1 MDIRR
6 LPEPVR
12 KPLRWLRMATPKQIA
27 RWTRNATL
35 DLVDKLKGRGD
46 PMVPPRNLAFIGDG
60 DYRAVGEHFLKLFV
74 EVGGLKPDQDV
85 LDVGA
90 GTGRIA
96 LPLTA
101 FLSKD
106 ADYRGIEI
114 TRPFVDW
121 CTAQITSRH
130 PNFQFIHADL
140 WNKMYNPGGK
150 VQSHDYRFPFED
162 ASYDFAFATSVF
174 THMYPRDV
182 QHYLSEI
189 ARVLRPG
196 GTCFATFFLLT
207 SGSRERIA
215 RGEGNQPFSHEL
227 DGCWTTTPKIP
238 ESAIAFAEGD
248 VLEMLKKAGLQAE
261 GLVHH
266 GSWSGLAGAP
276 SYQDIVVA
284 RKKRTS

>member
-12 KPLRWLRMATPKQIA
+12 KPLRWLRMATPKQLA
-27 RWTRNATL
+27 RWTRNARL

-74 EVGGLKPDQDV
+74 EVGGLKPEHDV
-85 LDVGA
+85 LDIGA

-96 LPLTA
+96 LPLTSY
-101 FLSKD
+101 LQKD
-106 ADYRGIEI
+106 ADYGGIEI
-114 TRPFVDW
+114 TRRFVNW

-150 VQSHDYRFPFED
+150 VQSHEYRFPFED
-162 ASYDFAFATSVF
+162 ASFDFAFATSVF

-182 QHYLSEI
+182 EHYLNET

-196 GTCFATFFLLT
+196 GVCFATFFLHT
-207 SGSRERIA
+207 PDSKERVG
-215 RGEGNQPFSHEL
+215 RGEGSQSFVHEL
-227 DGCWTTTPKIP
+227 DGCWTTTPEVP
-238 ESAIAFAEGD
+238 ESAIAFGETD
-248 VLEMLKKAGLQAE
+248 VLGMFQRAGLRVVHP
-261 GLVHH
+261 VHH
-266 GSWSGLAGAP
+266 GYWSGLPEAP
-276 SYQDIVVA
+276 SYQDFIVA
-284 RKKRTS
+284 RKG